1 MLKTLWEKGRI
12 VLSIVLNLFIVRW
25 EPVAIRMTWEAVGS
39 QTFTFYTENSNVF
52 AFFVCLLVA
61 VFQLVCLFTGR
72 QLPRWVKALKFIAT
86 CCLTMTFLTVVFV
99 LGPYYS
105 SQGGVVF
112 LLTESSMLY
121 HHLLNPL
128 CAFVSF
134 VFLEREPR
142 LPAKCIPLALVPT
155 VLYGSVALWANY
167 QRLLVGPYPFLMVYE
182 QTQMQTVLW
191 SAAILAMN
199 LFYAWLVWRLG
210 GNRRRKSGVGLA
222 FRHSR

>member
-1 MLKTLWEKGRI
+1 MIKKIAILC
-12 VLSIVLNLFIVRW
+12 SIFLNLCIVRW

-61 VFQLVCLFTGR
+61 VCQVICLFTGR
-72 QLPRWVKALKFIAT
+72 QLPRWVKTLKYIAT

-99 LGPYYS
+99 LGPYCAD
-105 SQGGVVF
+105 QGGVVF

-134 VFLEREPR
+134 VLLERGQSCLRGAFRWRWFPR
-142 LPAKCIPLALVPT
+142 C
-155 VLYGSVALWANY
+155 SMALWPS
-167 QRLLVGPYPFLMVYE
+167 GPITSGSSPGL
-182 QTQMQTVLW
+182 TRSCW
-191 SAAILAMN
+191 SIS
-199 LFYAWLVWRLG
+199 RPPG
-210 GNRRRKSGVGLA
+210 RRCCGV
-222 FRHSR
+222 RPSWP